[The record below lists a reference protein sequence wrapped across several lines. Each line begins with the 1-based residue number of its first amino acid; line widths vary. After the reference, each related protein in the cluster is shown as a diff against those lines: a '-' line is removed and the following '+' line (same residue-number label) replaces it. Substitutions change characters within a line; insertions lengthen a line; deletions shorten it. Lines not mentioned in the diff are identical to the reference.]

1 MQKTNKTDD
10 NTEIILKSL
19 KKSVNKAL
27 DKKRRLG
34 QYAVVEI
41 NGKIIKLFDQ
51 TEKTEK
57 TQ

>member
-1 MQKTNKTDD
+1 MQKTNKIDD
-10 NTEIILKSL
+10 NAKIILKSL

-41 NGKIIKLFDQ
+41 NGKIIKLFNQ
-51 TEKTEK
+51 TEKN
-57 TQ
+57 Q